1 MLISIRKAPSRA
13 QRVEVEVL
21 PAEWQEY
28 LLS

>member
-1 MLISIRKAPSRA
+1 MPIQIVKAPSRA
-13 QRVEVEVL
+13 QRVEVEFL